1 MVLEI
6 SVLLIVVGT
15 ILKHILIVLV
25 LNLEFKKFK
34 ANRDIISNI
43 YRTQAYDA
51 IMCGYFMLNNKRL
64 Y

>member
-25 LNLEFKKFK
+25 LNIFQKSSRNSKLTEVLFQ
-34 ANRDIISNI
+34 ISI
-43 YRTQAYDA
+43 EHKHMMQ
-51 IMCGYFMLNNKRL
+51 
-64 Y
+64 